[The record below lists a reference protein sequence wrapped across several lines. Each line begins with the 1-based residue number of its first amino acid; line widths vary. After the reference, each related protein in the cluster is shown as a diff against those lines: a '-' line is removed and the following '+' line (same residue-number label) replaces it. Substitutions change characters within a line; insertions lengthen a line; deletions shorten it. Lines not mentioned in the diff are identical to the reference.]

1 MLLHRERHTH
11 IAFWC
16 ARPLNKDEGDEEDE
30 EDEEEEEE
38 RKEEGKKAYS
48 TLKDCSFYF
57 PSIDIYI

>member
-1 MLLHRERHTH
+1 ME
-11 IAFWC
+11 
-16 ARPLNKDEGDEEDE
+16 KDEGDEEDE